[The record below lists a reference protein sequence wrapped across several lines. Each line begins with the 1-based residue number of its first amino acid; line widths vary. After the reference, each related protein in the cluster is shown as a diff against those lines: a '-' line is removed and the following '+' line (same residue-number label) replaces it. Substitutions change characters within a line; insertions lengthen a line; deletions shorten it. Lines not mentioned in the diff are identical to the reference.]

1 MQIGLAL
8 SGGGIRAA
16 VFHLGVLRRLAE
28 QDLLESVTQIS
39 TVSGGSLVL
48 AALISRAGIKWP
60 GSEEYRTRLYPTLKE
75 LLTTTDLFSFKAVGW
90 PGVISQHPASES
102 SRQSPGRVA

>member
-28 QDLLESVTQIS
+28 QEFLENVSQIS
-39 TVSGGSLVL
+39 TVSGGSL
-48 AALISRAGIKWP
+48 RADP
-60 GSEEYRTRLYPTLKE
+60 RRC
-75 LLTTTDLFSFKAVGW
+75 
-90 PGVISQHPASES
+90 
-102 SRQSPGRVA
+102 